1 MTIID
6 ASFFSENLTRKVSF
20 SAIIPE
26 KNRASG
32 ALQTLYL
39 LHGYSGDRKDW
50 LYAGQIEQLAENYGI
65 AVILP
70 NGENSYYVDHP
81 NGLGYG
87 KLTGEELVRETRS
100 LFPLSEKREDTWIA
114 GLSMGGYGAL
124 RNGLYYDQTFSKIA
138 ALSSRILTRKPEDP
152 THTYPDRIMKV
163 LIGSDK
169 TADIPDEMD
178 LYHLAEN
185 SGQQPALY
193 MACGTSDFLYKDNVE
208 FHAYLKQA
216 DYPHQYVEDEGDH
229 NWEFWNQQ
237 IISALDWLTEKE
249 QLNT

>member
-39 LHGYSGDRKDW
+39 LHGYSGDCKDW
-50 LYAGQIEQLAENYGI
+50 LYAGQIEQLADNYGI

-81 NGLGYG
+81 NGL
-87 KLTGEELVRETRS
+87 
-100 LFPLSEKREDTWIA
+100 
-114 GLSMGGYGAL
+114 GYGAL

-138 ALSSRILTRKPEDP
+138 ALSSRILTRKPEDS

-208 FHAYLKQA
+208 FHAFLKQA

-237 IISALDWLTEKE
+237 IILALDWLTEKE